1 MQAYRIDP
9 TATAAE
15 ENKRPGNYDTLL
27 FNLSEM
33 RTLRLLA
40 VATVVIIAQSLYVF
54 PMSRVNVRL
63 QKSSLQMS
71 DYQSQVLAAQ
81 PTIEEWL
88 DVAEPG
94 LKKATLAMFRS
105 VKEIAYKIR
114 TASCDKMSCFND
126 YGTPS

>member
-1 MQAYRIDP
+1 MEI
-9 TATAAE
+9 
-15 ENKRPGNYDTLL
+15 
-27 FNLSEM
+27 
-33 RTLRLLA
+33 RTLRVA
-40 VATVVIIAQSLYVF
+40 VAVTAIIIAQSLRIH
-54 PMSRVNVRL
+54 PSLGGNARL
-63 QKSSLQMS
+63 QTTNLQMS

-126 YGTPS
+126 YGTHS

>member
-1 MQAYRIDP
+1 MEI
-9 TATAAE
+9 
-15 ENKRPGNYDTLL
+15 
-27 FNLSEM
+27 
-33 RTLRLLA
+33 RTLRVA
-40 VATVVIIAQSLYVF
+40 VAVTAIIIAQSLRIH
-54 PMSRVNVRL
+54 PSLGGNVRL
-63 QKSSLQMS
+63 QMTNLQMS

-126 YGTPS
+126 YGTHS

>member
-1 MQAYRIDP
+1 MFCI
-9 TATAAE
+9 AAVVGSLLSSE
-15 ENKRPGNYDTLL
+15 AFTSKRVWLHD
-27 FNLSEM
+27 S
-33 RTLRLLA
+33 RT
-40 VATVVIIAQSLYVF
+40 
-54 PMSRVNVRL
+54 
-63 QKSSLQMS
+63 QKCSLQMS
-71 DYQSQVLAAQ
+71 ECQSQVLAAQ

-126 YGTPS
+126 FGKSYLQLKTSVRTSSKSQLSSKLLQVMNN

>member
-1 MQAYRIDP
+1 MARFSI
-9 TATAAE
+9 ATIISTLAIAE
-15 ENKRPGNYDTLL
+15 SYNVLP
-27 FNLSEM
+27 
-33 RTLRLLA
+33 
-40 VATVVIIAQSLYVF
+40 
-54 PMSRVNVRL
+54 SRRL
-63 QKSSLQMS
+63 QSCSLQMS
-71 DYQSQVLAAQ
+71 NYESQVLAAQ

-126 YGTPS
+126 YGK

>member
-1 MQAYRIDP
+1 MW
-9 TATAAE
+9 ATFCFAAVV
-15 ENKRPGNYDTLL
+15 GSLL
-27 FNLSEM
+27 SSEAF
-33 RTLRLLA
+33 T
-40 VATVVIIAQSLYVF
+40 
-54 PMSRVNVRL
+54 SRRVWLHDSRF
-63 QKSSLQMS
+63 QKCSLQMS
-71 DYQSQVLAAQ
+71 EFQSQVLAAQ

-126 YGTPS
+126 YGERHLEAEPSIETASKFEQSSKNL

>member
-1 MQAYRIDP
+1 MW
-9 TATAAE
+9 ATFCFA
-15 ENKRPGNYDTLL
+15 
-27 FNLSEM
+27 
-33 RTLRLLA
+33 A
-40 VATVVIIAQSLYVF
+40 VAGSLLSSEAF
-54 PMSRVNVRL
+54 TSKRIWLHDSRS
-63 QKSSLQMS
+63 QKCSLQMS
-71 DYQSQVLAAQ
+71 EYQSQVLAAQ

-126 YGTPS
+126 FGKRYLQIEPSVGSSS